1 MMQLPG
7 IMVISILGTGMSTLF
22 FLIALKMIGT
32 VRTVLLYSTTAMFGV
47 IFSGI
52 FLGETIT
59 IRHCFIGVSTRRNI
73 LASE

>member
-1 MMQLPG
+1 
-7 IMVISILGTGMSTLF
+7 
-22 FLIALKMIGT
+22 MIGT

-59 IRHCFIGVSTRRNI
+59 MLDIISLALVLGGIYMLRNK
-73 LASE
+73 LAATEEHG